1 MRSKY
6 FYQMILFLI
15 LSFTVVAPVWAGG
28 PTEKIKQT
36 TEEIISIVGDPAL
49 RDKSMVQERKKLIRK
64 AVDKRFDWEEMGRRA
79 LARHWAGRTDE
90 EKREFVSL
98 FGRLMERT
106 YMAKV
111 EGFSGEEVTYE
122 KELVDGEYGVVSVK
136 ILTSTDVEIPVKYR
150 LREKGED
157 WFVYDIS
164 IEGVSLVNNYRVQFR
179 NIISRFSYETL
190 VKRLKSKLAKK

>member
-1 MRSKY
+1 MRPKY
-6 FYQMILFLI
+6 LCQMILFLI
-15 LSFTVVAPVWAGG
+15 LSFAVRAPVWAGG

-36 TEEIISIVGDPAL
+36 TEELLAIVGDPAL
-49 RDKSMVQERKKLIRK
+49 KDKSMARERKKLIRK

-79 LARHWAGRTDE
+79 LARHWAMRTDE

-98 FGRLMERT
+98 FGRLMERA

-111 EGFSGEEVTYE
+111 EGYSGEEVTYG
-122 KELVDGEYGVVSVK
+122 KELVDGEYGVVNVK
-136 ILTSTDVEIPVKYR
+136 ILTSKEVEISVKYR
-150 LREKGED
+150 LRKKGED

-190 VKRLKSKLAKK
+190 IKKLKRKVAKE

>member
-1 MRSKY
+1 
-6 FYQMILFLI
+6 MILFLI
-15 LSFTVVAPVWAGG
+15 LSFAVRAPVWAGG

-36 TEEIISIVGDPAL
+36 TEEILAIVGDPAL
-49 RDKSMVQERKKLIRK
+49 KDKSMVRERKKLIRK

-79 LARHWAGRTDE
+79 LARHWARRTDE

-106 YMAKV
+106 YMARV
-111 EGFSGEEVTYE
+111 EGYSGEDVTYG
-122 KELVDGEYGVVSVK
+122 KELVDGEYGVVNVK
-136 ILTSTDVEIPVKYR
+136 ILTSKDVEIPVKYR
-150 LREKGED
+150 LRKKGED

-164 IEGVSLVNNYRVQFR
+164 IAGVSLVNNYRVQFR

-190 VKRLKSKLAKK
+190 IKKLKSKLAKE